1 MEILIS
7 LQTLQEIKN
16 SLVVIFEPTN
26 FPSFTKFV
34 TQNRPQGVNFN
45 PKNIHNTKH
54 FYFIKSLIIFCSTDL
69 LVGA

>member
-7 LQTLQEIKN
+7 LQTSCEIKN
-16 SLVVIFEPTN
+16 SPVVLFEHTN

-34 TQNRPQGVNFN
+34 TQNRPQGVDFN
-45 PKNIHNTKH
+45 PKNIHNTRH
-54 FYFIKSLIIFCSTDL
+54 FYFIKSSIIFCSTDL